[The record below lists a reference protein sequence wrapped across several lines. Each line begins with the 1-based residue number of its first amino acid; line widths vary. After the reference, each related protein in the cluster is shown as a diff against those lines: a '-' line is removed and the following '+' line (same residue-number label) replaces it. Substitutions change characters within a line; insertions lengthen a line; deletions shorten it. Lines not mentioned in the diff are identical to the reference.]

1 MKAWQRATGII
12 LLVVAAVVIQQS
24 VYVLRIFD
32 GRQPGSG
39 FMPFGLGVA
48 LAVLAVVLVLT
59 NLGSDAVKKRFWTP
73 GAWFRPLLALLV
85 MAAFTAGFNTLG
97 AVASV
102 VVLVAVWL
110 LVLERKPILVALV
123 TGALTGGIV
132 YVLFEVALQAPF
144 PRGTLFGG

>member
-1 MKAWQRATGII
+1 MKAWQRTTGIV
-12 LLVVAAVVIQQS
+12 LLVLAAVIIQQS

-39 FMPFGLGVA
+39 FMPFGLGVV
-48 LAVLAVVLVLT
+48 LAVLSVLLVLT
-59 NLGSDAVKKRFWTP
+59 NLGPDPVVKRFWAP

-85 MAAFTAGFNTLG
+85 MAAFTAGFNWLG

-102 VVLVAVWL
+102 VVLVAAWL
-110 LVLERKPILVALV
+110 LVLERKPILIALL
-123 TGALTGGIV
+123 TGAATGAAV